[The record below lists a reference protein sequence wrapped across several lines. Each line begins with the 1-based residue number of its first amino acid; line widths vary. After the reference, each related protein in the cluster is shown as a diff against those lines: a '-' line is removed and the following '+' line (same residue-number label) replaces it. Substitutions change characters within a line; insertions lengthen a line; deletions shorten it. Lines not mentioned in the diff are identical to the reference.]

1 MVKHVFRGAM
11 VAVAGLGLLW
21 AGTALAAATPAQK
34 CQMNKNKE
42 AGKYAFCRQKA
53 EGKLALKGDATKY
66 AEAITKC
73 ETKYNTKWPKLEQ
86 KAVDKGGM
94 CPSVADQAAIKASVD
109 DHTAVIA
116 TALSGAGLPTCGGFP
131 ATGQTTAYGPGSDG
145 DVQAGGTLSYTDNGD
160 GTITDNVTGLMW
172 EKKSYDGSIHDQ
184 DDVYTWGM
192 TSSPYTMN
200 GTIKTAFLDT
210 LNAGSGFAGHT
221 DWRIPNYKE
230 LVSILNLEKSFPAV
244 SPAFNTA
251 CASGCTVTSCSCT
264 KSQVYWSST
273 TNRGNP
279 PAAWGVNFLNGFVSA
294 YAKWGPEYPDLQ
306 YVRAVRGGL

>member
-1 MVKHVFRGAM
+1 MTRVSLT
-11 VAVAGLGLLW
+11 VAACAALLS
-21 AGTALAAATPAQK
+21 AGTALGAATPAQK

-42 AGKYAFCRQKA
+42 GGKYAFCRQKA
-53 EGKLALKGDATKY
+53 EGKLALTGDATKY
-66 AEAITKC
+66 AEAIAKC
-73 ETKYNTKWPKLEQ
+73 ETKYNTKWPTLEQ
-86 KAVDKGGM
+86 KAVDAGGM

-109 DHTAVIA
+109 DHTALIA

-172 EKKSYDGSIHDQ
+172 EKKSADGSIHNQ
-184 DDVYTWGM
+184 DNVYTWSGASYGSTNIM
-192 TSSPYTMN
+192 D
-200 GTIKTAFLDT
+200 GTVTTFLAT
-210 LNAGSGFAGHT
+210 LNSGGGFAGHT

-230 LVSILNLEKSFPAV
+230 LVSILNLEKSVPAV

-251 CASGCTVTSCSCT
+251 CASGCPVTSCSCT

-279 PAAWGVNFLNGFVSA
+279 GAAWGVNFLNGFVSA
-294 YAKWGPEYPDLQ
+294 YAKWSNDYPNLQ